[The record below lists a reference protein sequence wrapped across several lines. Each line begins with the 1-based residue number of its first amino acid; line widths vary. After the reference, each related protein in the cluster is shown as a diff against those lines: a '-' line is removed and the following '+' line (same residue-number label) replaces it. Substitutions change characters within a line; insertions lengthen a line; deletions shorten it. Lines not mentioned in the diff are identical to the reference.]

1 MSDQSTHDRIGQY
14 HFGIEHEV
22 AFWNLQTQ
30 QFADFTNTAFDQ
42 FDQLIAQ
49 LPEYA
54 TDYPQLRIG
63 DMNIKRKRWYIEGY
77 ERFSET
83 GALLDCTPKG
93 IEIRTTIQ
101 PTIAGTI
108 RELRESFARLCE
120 VAAPAHLLPVLTSFN
135 PIQTDFLPQP
145 PLNRY
150 ESARREASP
159 EKRTAH
165 IPMLTYGPDLNFSVT
180 GLSPAALIRVGQKL
194 TYYSPAIVPF
204 SFSSPFYAGQL
215 WSGLSVRTHLR
226 TGRRPAAMVFLER
239 PEELIASTPSLT
251 KIARLPA
258 EVGRIEFKA
267 CDSCGDFALYGSLL
281 ALMKGLVLEQTLP
294 GLALVPDA
302 EAHQRSALTGFQDAA
317 LRDQA
322 MLLLSAAESALT
334 DDAERSLLQPLWQM
348 VQQGNTPAQALRDR
362 WQSGADL
369 AKLLSAGYAPETLAQ
384 SVSGQGMSGQVLGAG

>member
-1 MSDQSTHDRIGQY
+1 MNDQATNSLTGQC

-22 AFWNLQTQ
+22 AFWNLQTH
-30 QFADFTNTAFDQ
+30 QFADFTNTTFDQ
-42 FDQLIAQ
+42 FDRLIAQ

-77 ERFSET
+77 ERFSEA
-83 GALLDCTPKG
+83 GELLDCAPKG

-101 PTIAGTI
+101 PTIASTI
-108 RELRESFARLCE
+108 QELRESFSQLCE
-120 VAAPAHLLPVLTSFN
+120 VAAPANLLPVLISFN

-145 PLNRY
+145 PLNHY

-165 IPMLTYGPDLNFSVT
+165 IPMLTYGPDLNFSMA
-180 GLSPAALIRVGQKL
+180 GLSPEALIRVGKKL

-204 SFSSPFYAGQL
+204 SFSSPFYGRQL

-239 PEELIASTPSLT
+239 PEDLLESTPSLT

-258 EVGRIEFKA
+258 EIGRIEFKA

-281 ALMKGLVLEQTLP
+281 ALIKGLVLDQTLP

-302 EAHQRSALTGFQDAA
+302 LAHQRSALYGFQDEQ
-317 LRDQA
+317 LREQA
-322 MLLLSAAESALT
+322 TLLLRVAAQALT
-334 DDAERSLLQPLWQM
+334 DPAERSLLQPLWQM
-348 VQQGNTPAQALRDR
+348 VQTGMTPAQALRDR
-362 WQSGADL
+362 WQPGTDL
-369 AKLLSAGYAPETLAQ
+369 AKLLSTGYAPETMVQ
-384 SVSGQGMSGQVLGAG
+384 SVGR